1 MKALLS
7 LQESLKSIDLP
18 DTEDRKP
25 LPFEKELEVFFIRTF
40 HNVEG
45 AIKKELRRQ
54 GIPPKIGAMLAEIYR
69 MNYPSPIELAR
80 ISGRKPQTIT
90 AILNRMED
98 KGLVTRVT
106 NERKKNTYRI
116 YLTRKGL
123 LAYQKVLDIDVF
135 HQVIKNFSEG
145 KLLQFRECLEE
156 ISIQIKRLTG

>member
-7 LQESLKSIDLP
+7 VQESPKSIDFS
-18 DTEDRKP
+18 DIEDRKP
-25 LPFEKELEVFFIRTF
+25 LPLEKELEVLFIRTF

-45 AIKKELRRQ
+45 AIKRELRRQ

-90 AILNRMED
+90 AILYRMEE

-123 LAYQKVLDIDVF
+123 LAYQKVLNIDVF
-135 HQVIKNFSEG
+135 HRVIKNFSEE

-156 ISIQIKRLTG
+156 INTHSKRLT